1 MDLNS
6 TVPLGD
12 DTRCKNSR
20 YLPTYDAANIQY
32 TLRLPT
38 YRSSY
43 IRRFHPYA
51 RIARFIEEQDVVR
64 QLNFLLQYACLL
76 TRRKDDSDNEQRGEG
91 TLLDLRVLGGPVEVL
106 LPTASDDRSEGN
118 LNKILAEESP
128 VGEVPVVI
136 GSVIGNTSLQ

>member
-1 MDLNS
+1 MDLNI
-6 TVPLGD
+6 TVPPGD
-12 DTRCKNSR
+12 DTRGENCR
-20 YLPTYDAANIQY
+20 HLPTYDAANTQY

-64 QLNFLLQYACLL
+64 RVNFLLQYACPL
-76 TRRKDDSDNEQRGEG
+76 TWKKDESDNEQRGEG
-91 TLLDLRVLGGPVEVL
+91 MLLDLRLLRDPVEVL
-106 LPTASDDRSEGN
+106 LPTASDEHSEGN
-118 LNKILAEESP
+118 LNKVPAEESP

-136 GSVIGNTSLQ
+136 GSVIANASL

>member
-1 MDLNS
+1 M
-6 TVPLGD
+6 
-12 DTRCKNSR
+12 
-20 YLPTYDAANIQY
+20 
-32 TLRLPT
+32 
-38 YRSSY
+38 
-43 IRRFHPYA
+43 
-51 RIARFIEEQDVVR
+51 VR